1 MKKILITGAKGFLG
15 SNLSN
20 HFNNLGYETFGVG
33 HRSSSSKK
41 EKELSMKYWIDG
53 DITKKSILELDNKY
67 DVIIHCGGSGSVGYS
82 MNHVKD
88 DFKKTVDS
96 TKEVLEFMREYN
108 PSAHLIYPS
117 SPAVQGEHPDQ
128 PIKEE
133 YVGEPTSPYGYHK
146 RIVEDLCL
154 QYSEEFGLNISVVRL
169 FSIYGNGL
177 KKQLLWDACK
187 KISNSQDEA
196 VFWGTGKETRDFI
209 HVTDVIRLFELLLEK
224 KDKFLI
230 LNGGTG
236 QKYTVQKVVEMIR
249 DLIDSNIEI
258 TFNNQSNKG
267 NPPYYWADTKKL
279 EEIGF
284 KTNKI
289 LHDELKNYV
298 KWAVSLND

>member
-33 HRSSSSKK
+33 HRSPSSKK

-133 YVGEPTSPYGYHK
+133 YVGEPTSSSTTSIHFESAAKPNILFTKLLPNSEYNHEVLMIIEFLSLYFKIFFSPSSFVFPY
-146 RIVEDLCL
+146 LL
-154 QYSEEFGLNISVVRL
+154 MGLTLS
-169 FSIYGNGL
+169 
-177 KKQLLWDACK
+177 
-187 KISNSQDEA
+187 
-196 VFWGTGKETRDFI
+196 
-209 HVTDVIRLFELLLEK
+209 
-224 KDKFLI
+224 
-230 LNGGTG
+230 
-236 QKYTVQKVVEMIR
+236 
-249 DLIDSNIEI
+249 
-258 TFNNQSNKG
+258 
-267 NPPYYWADTKKL
+267 
-279 EEIGF
+279 
-284 KTNKI
+284 
-289 LHDELKNYV
+289 
-298 KWAVSLND
+298 VSLYGEFRYPSKT